1 MKKKYRIPIGQLF
14 NFLGLLDV
22 NPDCPVRIDRDIKI
36 KTPPGNFVKINY
48 LIKKRGKI
56 FEFKMDNGVDML
68 CDEHHLVKS
77 NGKFHHIINLNSVDT
92 VNGNIGIASKTFIET
107 GDVFDMSIDSPHEYI
122 TSTDIICHNT
132 TLGKILVNNI
142 ECDHLYIN
150 ASSENNID
158 TVRTK
163 LTTFASTKGFS
174 PLKIIFLDECDYI
187 TIQSQAALRNLMEMF
202 STSTRF
208 ILTCNYIER
217 MIPAIQSRCQKFNI
231 MPPSKKEVA
240 VHLCKI
246 LEKEKVKYEISDLK
260 ILVDASYPDIRA
272 IIQAAQQ
279 NTLDGILKVNTRDII
294 ESDTK
299 LKLIDILSGNKPAK
313 DIFTSIRQLIADN
326 SITQYEEYY
335 EFLYEKIDSYAKG
348 HIGQVI
354 LILAEFEQS
363 STMVINKNIS
373 FMACIC
379 KILEITKG

>member
-1 MKKKYRIPIGQLF
+1 MSDFFKMPDQKATVANAKKKTSIWVEKYRPDSLENYIGSDQFKSKFQSFIDEQDIQHLLF
-14 NFLGLLDV
+14 YGGAG
-22 NPDCPVRIDRDIKI
+22 
-36 KTPPGNFVKINY
+36 T
-48 LIKKRGKI
+48 GK
-56 FEFKMDNGVDML
+56 
-68 CDEHHLVKS
+68 
-77 NGKFHHIINLNSVDT
+77 
-92 VNGNIGIASKTFIET
+92 
-107 GDVFDMSIDSPHEYI
+107 
-122 TSTDIICHNT
+122 T
-132 TLGKILVNNI
+132 TLGKILVNSI

-163 LTTFASTKGFS
+163 IQTFAATKGFS
-174 PLKIIFLDECDYI
+174 PLKIVFLDEFDYA
-187 TIQSQAALRNLMEMF
+187 TINGQAALRNLMETF
-202 STSTRF
+202 SLTTRF

-217 MIPAIQSRCQKFNI
+217 IIAPLQSRCQKFNI
-231 MPPSKKEVA
+231 VPPSKKEVA

-246 LEKEKVKYEISDLK
+246 LEKEKVKYEICDLK

-363 STMVINKNIS
+363 STLVINKNIS